1 MIEIRNVTK
10 RYGAKYAVKGISF
23 SARKGDVLGFLGRN
37 GAGKSTTMNM
47 ITGYIPITEGT
58 ITLDDYDVVK
68 DPFECRQR
76 VGYLPEIPPLYM
88 DMTVEEYL
96 RFCCE
101 LRHVRKSMRTKHVND
116 LLELT
121 GLHDMRSRLI
131 RNLSKGYK
139 QRTGIAQALAGN
151 PDVIILDEPTVGLDP
166 TQMIGIRQLVR
177 DLREDHTVIL
187 SSHILSEIE
196 EVCTRVVIL
205 NQGRIVLEDT
215 MEGLRG
221 ENRGSFRV
229 RVGADEET
237 AFCILSACPEVMRTE
252 KEPDGLF
259 RITMGSEKDSAER
272 LFWYLSERK
281 CSLLLL
287 SPEQESL
294 EERFLRITRD
304 DLFSSEEMETGREE
318 KA

>member
-1 MIEIRNVTK
+1 MIEIRNVSK

-58 ITLDDYDVVK
+58 ITLDGYDVVK

-76 VGYLPEIPPLYM
+76 IGYLPEIPPLYM

-101 LRHVRKSMRTKHVND
+101 LRQVRSSMRTKHVKD

-121 GLHDMRSRLI
+121 GLQDMRSRLI

-177 DLREDHTVIL
+177 DLKEDHTVIL

-221 ENRGSFRV
+221 ENSGSFRV
-229 RVGADEET
+229 RVAADEET
-237 AFCILSACPEVMRTE
+237 ACRVLTACPEVKRME

-259 RITMGSEKDSAER
+259 RITLGSAKDSAER
-272 LFWYLSERK
+272 LFWYLSEQK
-281 CSLLLL
+281 CPLLLL

-304 DLFSSEEMETGREE
+304 DLFMNEEKNAGKEE

>member
-1 MIEIRNVTK
+1 MIEIRNVSK
-10 RYGAKYAVKGISF
+10 RYGTKYAVKEISF
-23 SARKGDVLGFLGRN
+23 SAKRGDVLGFLGRN

-47 ITGYIPITEGT
+47 ITGYIPITEGS
-58 ITLDDYDVVK
+58 ITVDGFDVVR

-76 VGYLPEIPPLYM
+76 IGYLPEIPPLYM

-101 LRHVRKSMRTKHVND
+101 LRHVRNNMRAKHVND

-121 GLHDMRSRLI
+121 GLKDMRSRLI
-131 RNLSKGYK
+131 RNLSKGYR

-166 TQMIGIRQLVR
+166 TQMIGIRQLVM
-177 DLREDHTVIL
+177 DLKEDHTVIL

-196 EVCTRVVIL
+196 EICTRVVII

-221 ENRGSFRV
+221 GAGGSFRV
-229 RVGADEET
+229 RLAADEET
-237 AFCILSACPEVMRTE
+237 ACRILSGCPEVKRLE
-252 KEPDGLF
+252 KEPEGLF
-259 RITMGSEKDSAER
+259 RIALTSEKDSAER
-272 LFWYLSERK
+272 LFWYLSEQK
-281 CSLLLL
+281 CPLLQL

-304 DLFSSEEMETGREE
+304 DLFSNEE
-318 KA
+318 KDAGEEKKT